1 MSEKETNM
9 SEKKKKVIQ
18 RQVVIGYKFTI
29 AEVDSKGKMHALEEI
44 IQESPNFANATMKSV
59 KKRLAKEDAILY
71 ALPEGKVT
79 EMYEMDLDFFM
90 ENARKIETA
99 TTESE
104 EK

>member
-1 MSEKETNM
+1 M

-59 KKRLAKEDAILY
+59 KQRLAKEDAILY

-79 EMYEMDLDFFM
+79 EMYEMDLDFFIQ
-90 ENARKIETA
+90 NARKIEA
-99 TTESE
+99 NGIGIESE

>member
-1 MSEKETNM
+1 M
-9 SEKKKKVIQ
+9 SEKKKKVIK

-29 AEVDSKGKMHALEEI
+29 AEVDSKGKMHPLEEI
-44 IQESPNFANATMKSV
+44 IQPSPNFSNASMKTV
-59 KKRLAKEDAILY
+59 KQRIGKEDSMLY